1 MPPRPDVVA
10 SYALRV
16 PQAGVLPTASFRP
29 RLAAAA
35 LAVQLTVPVIRV
47 RRGLPPPSECA
58 LPGAQSGRRR
68 DHSRRPPT
76 PPDVPFGIRRFLS
89 SVSGV
94 SFVPLTIRL
103 LVSGHLHGP
112 RDFRPLLPSQA
123 LSRGFCPT
131 SQRGSPLSARD
142 RFGPSLQTGSY
153 YGFC

>member
-1 MPPRPDVVA
+1 MKFAKNIFPERLNLPFLLRARCFVSHLTEGSFTAFSLMFFNFEIPCDV
-10 SYALRV
+10 
-16 PQAGVLPTASFRP
+16 TI
-29 RLAAAA
+29 
-35 LAVQLTVPVIRV
+35 VIA
-47 RRGLPPPSECA
+47 E
-58 LPGAQSGRRR
+58 SGRRR